1 MYTKESDSRK
11 SGRKSPRAGNTVRAA
26 LVILGLACILSA
38 AAASD
43 AEEIGISQL
52 LVSVTAGTALLLAGS
67 GYKKLKILSGILFR
81 EIAKNAERAAANR
94 SALALLSRLSG
105 LLGVAGTGTERRKIL
120 NRPPDFEIYIESE
133 TGFGAA
139 AADPCPAVFRKC
151 S

>member
-11 SGRKSPRAGNTVRAA
+11 SGRKARGGNTVRRHW
-26 LVILGLACILSA
+26 LSWGLRASCA